1 MRNQQ
6 LPICPPLTFL
16 ALEGI
21 FAASDFFA
29 PTICLYSH
37 SEKHR
42 DMFNPAVTSGVDLFV
57 YITIGLIAFVAA
69 LLFVDFRK
77 TNSKTEDHHD

>member
-1 MRNQQ
+1 MRRSF
-6 LPICPPLTFL
+6 TFQGVGSHL
-16 ALEGI
+16 QGG
-21 FAASDFFA
+21 DFFA

-77 TNSKTEDHHD
+77 TNSKTEDHHE